1 MDPVP
6 LNLNDLKNEIISVPA
21 DSPVLLYIGVGAA
34 ATTRATHPLPL
45 EHYHQFPPFL
55 QDMRNKVPNLHVF
68 LLLIDPY
75 QESPPRVAIDY
86 NLRDR
91 HQSECHYRSAQ
102 MQSAPMQSAPMQAF
116 VYRLSVY
123 TDVDVNPPA
132 NGLNITGM
140 LRDLNEFAK
149 KQHISLVYHDFSG
162 RKVAL
167 LAEYFDHENA
177 DHLDHIIYGLSA
189 REDHGCFFDLTQ
201 PSVYFPYYINRYQNN
216 RRPLLKM
223 FNYYKQIVNQIYD
236 ESELQLYPPEMW
248 EWAEI
253 QKNQIVNKVRTQ
265 FKTLNLSLLR
275 QVRKII
281 LSEAAAPSEA
291 APSEAAPEMDIYAL
305 NEFSKLYR
313 DMFRDLFNEKNY
325 DLLYELLFNYSASE
339 LDIIAKLNKLEMT
352 GEELLTFITMNEDP
366 YKWYDV
372 VKDLI

>member
-1 MDPVP
+1 MMNPIS
-6 LNLNDLKNEIISVPA
+6 LNDLKNEMISVPA

-34 ATTRATHPLPL
+34 ASTRATHPLPL

-55 QDMRNKVPNLHVF
+55 QDMRNQVPNLHVF
-68 LLLIDPY
+68 LLLLDPY
-75 QESPPRVAIDY
+75 QESPPRVAFDY
-86 NLRDR
+86 NLVDKYK
-91 HQSECHYRSAQ
+91 SDCHYK
-102 MQSAPMQSAPMQAF
+102 MQPVPMQPDPMQSAPMQAF

-123 TDVDVNPPA
+123 TDADINPPA

-167 LAEYFDHENA
+167 LAEYFDHENT

-201 PSVYFPYYINRYQNN
+201 PSVYFPYYINRYENN

-223 FNYYKQIVNQIYD
+223 FNYYKQIVNHTYD

-281 LSEAAAPSEA
+281 LSEATAEEAPVI
-291 APSEAAPEMDIYAL
+291 DIYAL
-305 NEFSKLYR
+305 NELSKLYR

-372 VKDLI
+372 VNTLI